1 MKERA
6 LTGIIIVILILLGG
20 VGYVAWNASKNT
32 EEPAPIAEVPVGV
45 VYTNQDLG
53 ITFTQPDG
61 YHLASTLNPE
71 VPKGGDISLI
81 EEGAYKEFIETTEPR
96 EAPPSILLS
105 VLSLGKSTSIEDW
118 LSDNEKYSQFQGGPL
133 GQLTVA
139 GVDAVS
145 YEADGLY
152 QTRYVAFVAKERVFL
167 LSVQFLDKTD
177 ALVSDFNRIIQS
189 LTISSL

>member
-6 LTGIIIVILILLGG
+6 LTGIIIILVILLGG
-20 VGYVAWNASKNT
+20 VGYVAWNASKDT
-32 EEPAPIAEVPVGV
+32 KEPVPIAEIPMGV

-61 YHLASTLNPE
+61 YHLASTLNPD
-71 VPKGGDISLI
+71 VANGGDISLI
-81 EEGAYKEFIETTEPR
+81 EEGAYKEFIESTEPR

-105 VLSLGKSTSIEDW
+105 VLSLGNSTSIEDW
-118 LSDNEKYSQFQGGPL
+118 LEDNEKYSQFKGGPL
-133 GQLTVA
+133 EPLTVA
-139 GVDAVS
+139 GINAVS

-152 QTRYVAFVAKERVFL
+152 QTRYVAFATDKRVFL
-167 LSVQFLDKTD
+167 LSVQFLDRTD

-189 LTISSL
+189 LTISL